1 MFLSTES
8 WKVYGLFTQHVNL
21 ISLIYDNGLMGRGCW
36 WAGIVGGQGIA
47 GGTGGA
53 GETSGT
59 NRTKSHQSHR
69 AGRQNLIN
77 RSGQSIGAGKGFA
90 EGEKLRSLRAV
101 AARVDAGGGSACPDL
116 VVALE
121 SIFIDEQVRCPYY
134 TRCIPSGQR
143 RR

>member
-1 MFLSTES
+1 MGCLHSMSTL
-8 WKVYGLFTQHVNL
+8 V
-21 ISLIYDNGLMGRGCW
+21 SLIYDNGLMGRGCW
-36 WAGIVGGQGIA
+36 WAGIVGGQGIV

-59 NRTKSHQSHR
+59 NRNKSHHTGQGARVLSIDR
-69 AGRQNLIN
+69 AN
-77 RSGQSIGAGKGFA
+77 RSGQAIGAGKGFA

-121 SIFIDEQVRCPYY
+121 SIFID
-134 TRCIPSGQR
+134 
-143 RR
+143 

>member
-1 MFLSTES
+1 
-8 WKVYGLFTQHVNL
+8 
-21 ISLIYDNGLMGRGCW
+21 MGRGLL
-36 WAGIVGGQGIA
+36 VGQVGQVRQVGPIGPSPTSPTGQGARVLSID
-47 GGTGGA
+47 
-53 GETSGT
+53 
-59 NRTKSHQSHR
+59 R
-69 AGRQNLIN
+69 AN
-77 RSGQSIGAGKGFA
+77 RSGQAIGAGKGFA